1 MASVQYQLLYWPGI
15 PGRGEFIRL
24 AFEATGTPYHDQR
37 VVPAITSLLAPGSAE
52 LGNNPPPLAPPML
65 KDGSLLI
72 SQTSNILSYLG
83 DKLNL
88 APKDDGKYHVHQ
100 IACTALDYS
109 DEVHNVHHPIAAG
122 LYYEDQKEEAMRAA
136 KEFTKTRV
144 AKFWGWFERN
154 LEKNA
159 KENQGSEWMV
169 GRELSYADLVVW
181 QVVDGTKFAFPKA
194 AQRVL
199 ENCPLL
205 VKHYEKVKGLERIK
219 SYLESERR
227 LPYSNG
233 VFRYYEELDL

>member
-1 MASVQYQLLYWPGI
+1 
-15 PGRGEFIRL
+15 
-24 AFEATGTPYHDQR
+24 
-37 VVPAITSLLAPGSAE
+37 
-52 LGNNPPPLAPPML
+52 ML
-65 KDGSLLI
+65 QDGPLLI

-88 APKDDGKYHVHQ
+88 VPKDDTKYHVHQ

-109 DEVHNVHHPIAAG
+109 DEVHNVHHPIAVG
-122 LYYEDQKEEAMRAA
+122 LNYEQQKEEALRAA
-136 KEFTKTRV
+136 KEFTGTRV
-144 AKFWGWFERN
+144 AKFWGWFERV
-154 LEKNA
+154 LEKNG
-159 KENQGSEWMV
+159 KDNQGSEWLV

-199 ENCPLL
+199 EDCPLL

-219 SYLESERR
+219 IYLESDRR

-233 VFRYYEELDL
+233 IFRYYKELDL